1 MKNISKINNFDSFNS
16 EIDNLNLDIRT
27 INKININK
35 DLKNFFDIDDEN
47 KEEKKDEEEIKEE
60 IKLKEN
66 EGKKEQS
73 IILNDEEIEIKK
85 KDDNIDE
92 KLKKIDVSAIK
103 TLKEFSYENT
113 ENKIESSKNND
124 INDEEDI

>member
-16 EIDNLNLDIRT
+16 EIDNLNLDIKT
-27 INKININK
+27 INEINMNK
-35 DLKNFFDIDDEN
+35 NLKNFFDIDDEN
-47 KEEKKDEEEIKEE
+47 KEEKKDEEEIK
-60 IKLKEN
+60 LKEN
-66 EGKKEQS
+66 EEKKEQS
-73 IILNDEEIEIKK
+73 IILNEEEIEIKK